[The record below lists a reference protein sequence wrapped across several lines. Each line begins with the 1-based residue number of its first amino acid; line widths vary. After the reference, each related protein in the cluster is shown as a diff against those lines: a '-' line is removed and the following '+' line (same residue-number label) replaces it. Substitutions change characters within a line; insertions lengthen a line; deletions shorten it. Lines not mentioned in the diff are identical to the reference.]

1 MPQLTQAQRA
11 SRRAKKK
18 NNRVIAELPLYA
30 DELRPGGTMEGWLTT
45 PEDELV
51 AVERNDERVKKYI
64 EHLRAAEAERK
75 QEEARLRACAIEG
88 KSEEDIAFMDKC
100 RTVYPDSGGYGI
112 TFWKKVL
119 AVPNFCE
126 VERERR
132 AELVRK
138 MEAVRDRLNNMTR
151 QT

>member
-1 MPQLTQAQRA
+1 MTKLTQEQRA
-11 SRRAKKK
+11 ARRAKGK
-18 NNRVIAELPLYA
+18 NNRVIKEMPLFA
-30 DELRPGGTMEGWLTT
+30 DALRPDGAMAGWLTT
-45 PEDELV
+45 QEDELV
-51 AVERNDERVKKYI
+51 AVERHDERVKAYFD
-64 EHLRAAEAERK
+64 HLRAAEAERRR
-75 QEEARLRACAIEG
+75 EESRLRACAIEG
-88 KSEEDIAFMDKC
+88 KSEGDIAYMDEC

-119 AVPNFCE
+119 AVPNWCE

-132 AELVRK
+132 AEIVRK

>member
-1 MPQLTQAQRA
+1 MTKLTQAQRA

-64 EHLRAAEAERK
+64 EHLRAAKAERK
-75 QEEARLRACAIEG
+75 QEEARLRSCAIEG
-88 KSEEDIAFMDKC
+88 KSDEDIAFMDEC

-119 AVPNFCE
+119 AAPDWIE
-126 VERERR
+126 AERVRR
-132 AELVRK
+132 AEIVRK
-138 MEAVRDRLNNMTR
+138 MEAARDRLNSMTR
-151 QT
+151 PT